1 MGFAALGR
9 ATGGRRLTYGAR
21 PKEGEP
27 EAQGGDGMHN
37 RTEVASANAMA
48 AEMAAVWCGKYE
60 RGDVRAVPYST

>member
-48 AEMAAVWCGKYE
+48 AEMAAVWCLVRE
-60 RGDVRAVPYST
+60 VRAGRCARRAI